1 MKENHLGDKTVLAD
15 LLRDEDI
22 RLIERMIL
30 QAFEGPGD
38 YTKAQH
44 LLELRKEM
52 INRRVLARQEELL
65 PDIIA
70 FNDALRDALREMY
83 DRAHCIW
90 DDVAEKK
97 YYGDEVQLTAM
108 CFLDSNYPKLH
119 PLQDE
124 DREDLWSAISDAGW
138 NKLYE
143 WGCTLCPMYLPSTG
157 RDESFDALIG
167 MDCLPPNW
175 NEGLD
180 RELTRGLH
188 LTSAFHHLFDH
199 TQFAITDFIYVRSFE
214 TEIKVEFGKNLTRD
228 EQLAKTLYHRM
239 LELEKK
245 IPCSSVTLEDGTVI
259 HVDSLMPLH
268 EIFTMRN
275 EIQACRNA
283 LLHYCHLDTWDMEK
297 VEETLKNDGII

>member
-22 RLIERMIL
+22 QLTERMIL

-52 INRRVLARQEELL
+52 INRRALARQEELL

-83 DRAHCIW
+83 DRAHRIW
-90 DDVAEKK
+90 DDVADKK

-108 CFLDSNYPKLH
+108 CFLDSHYPKQH

-124 DREDLWSAISDAGW
+124 DREDLWAAISDYGW

-143 WGCTLCPMYLPSTG
+143 WGCTLSPLFLPSTR

-180 RELTRGLH
+180 RELTRDLH

-214 TEIKVEFGKNLTRD
+214 TGNKGGVW
-228 EQLAKTLYHRM
+228 
-239 LELEKK
+239 EK
-245 IPCSSVTLEDGTVI
+245 SNS
-259 HVDSLMPLH
+259 
-268 EIFTMRN
+268 R
-275 EIQACRNA
+275 
-283 LLHYCHLDTWDMEK
+283 
-297 VEETLKNDGII
+297 